1 MDLVTYF
8 RIRTSL
14 DFLVKLSALVSYSL
28 PIGPHVPQRLG
39 SRLVQLC
46 VQNPSSG
53 VSLVVIWIHTLPH
66 TACTTHIRGSSLYT
80 QFTAL

>member
-14 DFLVKLSALVSYSL
+14 DFLVILVSIGLLFDSYWPAL
-28 PIGPHVPQRLG
+28 PTTPRISFGT
-39 SRLVQLC
+39 LVC
-46 VQNPSSG
+46 TNPSSG
-53 VSLVVIWIHTLPH
+53 VSLVVIWIQILPR
-66 TACTTHIRGSSLYT
+66 TACTTHIGGSSLYT